1 MRHIC
6 GTICGMAVELAEL
19 LLTDSDDWR
28 SWLDDQHASSPG
40 VWLVLHK
47 KGGTITDL
55 TYEDAL
61 QVALCYGWIDGQ
73 VARRDE
79 QSYRQR
85 FTPRRRGSAW
95 SRSNVERVDAL
106 EAAGRMMPAGL
117 AEVAAA
123 KADGRWGKAY
133 AGMSAAEL
141 PADLAAAIAAEPA
154 AQAMLDKLDSAN
166 RYALI
171 YRVNDAKRADTRE
184 RRIRQFVGM
193 LARGETLHPLRQ
205 KRG

>member
-1 MRHIC
+1 
-6 GTICGMAVELAEL
+6 MAVELAEL
-19 LLTDSDDWR
+19 LLPSSDAWQR
-28 SWLDDQHASSPG
+28 WLEDQHASSPG

-47 KGGTITDL
+47 KGGSVTEL

-73 VARRDE
+73 VSRRDE

-95 SRSNVERVDAL
+95 SRTNVERVDAL
-106 EAAGRMMPAGL
+106 IAAGRMRPAGL
-117 AEVAAA
+117 AEVEAAR
-123 KADGRWGKAY
+123 ADGRWSKAY
-133 AGMSAAEL
+133 AGMSTAEL
-141 PADLAAAIAAEPA
+141 PDDLAAAIAAVPA
-154 AQAMLDKLDSAN
+154 AQAMLAKLDSAN

-171 YRVNDAKRADTRE
+171 YRVNDAKRADTRA
-184 RRIRQFVGM
+184 RRIRQFVAM

>member
-1 MRHIC
+1 
-6 GTICGMAVELAEL
+6 MAVELAEL
-19 LLTDSDDWR
+19 LVPTSQAWR
-28 SWLDDQHASSPG
+28 GWLVEQHASSPG

-47 KGGTITDL
+47 KGGTVTEL

-61 QVALCYGWIDGQ
+61 QEALCFGWIDGQ

-95 SRSNVERVDAL
+95 SKSNVERVGAL
-106 EAAGRMMPAGL
+106 IAANRMAAAGL
-117 AEVAAA
+117 AEVTAAQ
-123 KADGRWGKAY
+123 ADGRWSKAY
-133 AGMSAAEL
+133 AGQATAEL
-141 PADLAAAIAAEPA
+141 PADLSAAIAAMPA
-154 AQAMLDKLDSAN
+154 ARAMFEKLDSAN

-171 YRVNDAKRADTRE
+171 YRVNDAKRAETRA
-184 RRIRQFVGM
+184 RRIEQFVAM

>member
-1 MRHIC
+1 
-6 GTICGMAVELAEL
+6 MAVELAEL
-19 LLTDSDDWR
+19 LLPTQDAWQ
-28 SWLDDQHASSPG
+28 SWLDEQHASSPG

-47 KGGTITDL
+47 KGGRITEL

-95 SRSNVERVDAL
+95 SRTNVERVGAL
-106 EAAGRMMPAGL
+106 IAAGRMQPAGL
-117 AEVAAA
+117 AEVEAAQ
-123 KADGRWGKAY
+123 ADGRWGKAY
-133 AGMSAAEL
+133 AGMASSEL
-141 PADLAAAIAAEPA
+141 PADLAAAIAAVPA
-154 AQAMLDKLDSAN
+154 AQAMLDRLDSAN

-184 RRIRQFVGM
+184 RRIRQFVAM
-193 LARGETLHPLRQ
+193 LERGETLHPLRQ

>member
-1 MRHIC
+1 
-6 GTICGMAVELAEL
+6 MAVELAEL
-19 LLTDSDDWR
+19 LVPTSQAWR
-28 SWLDDQHASSPG
+28 GWLVEQHASSPG

-47 KGGTITDL
+47 KGGSVTEL

-61 QVALCYGWIDGQ
+61 QEALCFGWIDGQ

-95 SRSNVERVDAL
+95 SKSNVERVGAL
-106 EAAGRMMPAGL
+106 ISANRMAAAGL
-117 AEVAAA
+117 AEVTAAQ
-123 KADGRWGKAY
+123 ADGRWSKAY
-133 AGMSAAEL
+133 AGQATAEL
-141 PADLAAAIAAEPA
+141 PADLSVAIAAVPA
-154 AQAMLDKLDSAN
+154 AQAMFEKLDSAN

-171 YRVNDAKRADTRE
+171 YRVNDAKRAETRA
-184 RRIRQFVGM
+184 RRIQQFVAM
-193 LARGETLHPLRQ
+193 LARGETLHPLKQ

>member
-1 MRHIC
+1 
-6 GTICGMAVELAEL
+6 MAVELAEL
-19 LLTDSDDWR
+19 LLPTSDAWR
-28 SWLDDQHASSPG
+28 SWLERQHASSPG

-47 KGGTITDL
+47 KGGSVTQL

-61 QVALCYGWIDGQ
+61 QEALCYGWIDGQ
-73 VARRDE
+73 VSRRDE

-95 SRSNVERVDAL
+95 SRTNVERVDAL
-106 EAAGRMMPAGL
+106 IAAGLMQPAGL
-117 AEVAAA
+117 AEVEAAQ
-123 KADGRWGKAY
+123 ADGRWGKAY
-133 AGMSAAEL
+133 AGQASAEL
-141 PADLAAAIAAEPA
+141 PDDLATAIAAVPA

-184 RRIRQFVGM
+184 RRIRQFVAM